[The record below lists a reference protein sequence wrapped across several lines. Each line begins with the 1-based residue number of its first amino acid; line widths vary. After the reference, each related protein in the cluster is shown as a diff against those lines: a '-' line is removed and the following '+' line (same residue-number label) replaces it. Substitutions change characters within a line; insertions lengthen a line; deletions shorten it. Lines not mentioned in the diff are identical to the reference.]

1 MKDAQKGEIIE
12 KIVNNKI
19 QEELTKEFSRKLLNL
34 LHDKTVKGPRSFGF
48 EYEFLPKE
56 ILSLND
62 MVRLYAFLPKWGFS
76 PDGAA
81 FISPSGMRIAF
92 EPGGQIEYCSPP
104 LFPEEEERLD
114 RILAVIEETNG
125 AIHRELGIDY
135 IALDYIPD
143 RADAPLCL
151 NSKRYLNLHARMP
164 EAGTRGREM
173 MKGTASI
180 HLHVAILG
188 LHELLPLF
196 LRLSVLSRS
205 AEFEMSPN
213 RRDIWDN
220 TDPTR
225 CGLPPALQS
234 PLKSIEQWVE
244 RFVRFT
250 LNAVDL
256 YDRIPFYKKRNI
268 TFQGFLDH
276 MTTIFTDVRLNLKGP
291 TIELRTLDSI
301 PLEAFRV
308 KWKVF
313 VDSLKMPIKS

>member
-1 MKDAQKGEIIE
+1 MKDRQKGEIIE
-12 KIVNNKI
+12 KIVNNTR
-19 QEELTKEFSRKLLNL
+19 QEELTKDFSRKLLNL
-34 LHDKTVKGPRSFGF
+34 LRDKAVNGPRSFGF

-56 ILSLND
+56 ILSLDD
-62 MVRLYAFLPKWGFS
+62 MDRLYTFLPKWGFS
-76 PDGAA
+76 PDGAV
-81 FISPSGMRIAF
+81 FVSPLGMRIAF

-104 LFPEEEERLD
+104 LFPGEEERLD
-114 RILAVIEETNG
+114 RIFSEIEETTET
-125 AIHRELGIDY
+125 IHKELGINY

-151 NSKRYLNLHARMP
+151 SSKRYLNLHARMP

-188 LHELLPLF
+188 VHELIPLF
-196 LRLSVLSRS
+196 LWLSVLSRS
-205 AEFEMSPN
+205 AEFEMSSN
-213 RRDIWDN
+213 RRDIWNN

-225 CGLPPALQS
+225 CSLPAALQS
-234 PLKSIEQWVE
+234 PQQSSEQWVE
-244 RFVRFT
+244 GFVRFT

-256 YDRIPFYKKRNI
+256 YDRIPYYQKRDI

-291 TIELRTLDSI
+291 TMELRTLDSI

-313 VDSLKMPIKS
+313 VDSLKEVWS